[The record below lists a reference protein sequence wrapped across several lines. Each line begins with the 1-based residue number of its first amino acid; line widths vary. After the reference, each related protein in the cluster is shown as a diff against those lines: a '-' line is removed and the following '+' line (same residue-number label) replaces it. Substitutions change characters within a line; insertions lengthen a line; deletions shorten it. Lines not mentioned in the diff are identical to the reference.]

1 MTCSKVFLQSV
12 LMSFLFT
19 TLWETKLSCDFDV
32 MYQEFTAQE
41 VFCFLFYLTY
51 FFRMPSIILLVHWP
65 VCVFMKQQ
73 ATCFWIL
80 FKATMKLLA

>member
-1 MTCSKVFLQSV
+1 MMCSKVCLQSV

-19 TLWETKLSCDFDV
+19 TLWVTKLSCDFDV

-51 FFRMPSIILLVHWP
+51 FFQDAINYIISSLA
-65 VCVFMKQQ
+65 CVYIYE
-73 ATCFWIL
+73 ATGNL
-80 FKATMKLLA
+80 FLDIF